1 MSGAGTARTGR
12 AVVTGAG
19 RGLGAALVHQLSDR
33 GFEVVGTFRGDA
45 PTDIADRC
53 VRMVRLDLADRSS
66 IDAAVS
72 ELVGEGAPIDLLVN
86 NAGLDG
92 RSVGGGE
99 DDRGPLEIDPDV
111 FMRQI
116 EVNTL
121 GPLLFTRG
129 LVDLLRAASAP
140 KVVNVSSQL
149 GHHEV
154 VLRAGRDVGYNASKA
169 ALTTLTGSLARVL
182 AGVTCIAVHPG
193 WVQTDMG
200 GPNAEIT
207 PQESAEGIVATI
219 DGLNADTN
227 GSFWKWNGE
236 AHGW

>member
-1 MSGAGTARTGR
+1 MR
-12 AVVTGAG
+12 ALVTGAG
-19 RGLGAALVHQLSDR
+19 RGLGAALVEQLTDR
-33 GFEVVGTFRGDA
+33 GLDVIGTVRGDA
-45 PTDIADRC
+45 PPTAVERC
-53 VRMVRLDLADRSS
+53 ERIVQLDLADRAS
-66 IDAAVS
+66 IDAAIADLNS
-72 ELVGEGAPIDLLVN
+72 AGGAIDLLVN

-99 DDRGPLEIDPDV
+99 DDRGPLDIDADV
-111 FMRQI
+111 FLRQI

-129 LVDLLRAASAP
+129 LVDLLRASPAP

-169 ALTTLTGSLARVL
+169 ALTTVTGSLARVL
-182 AGVTCIAVHPG
+182 PGITCIAVHPG

-200 GPNAEIT
+200 GPSAT
-207 PQESAEGIVATI
+207 LTVDESAAMLTDTMLGLTPDQTGAFLDV
-219 DGLNADTN
+219 DGSLFTP
-227 GSFWKWNGE
+227 
-236 AHGW
+236 